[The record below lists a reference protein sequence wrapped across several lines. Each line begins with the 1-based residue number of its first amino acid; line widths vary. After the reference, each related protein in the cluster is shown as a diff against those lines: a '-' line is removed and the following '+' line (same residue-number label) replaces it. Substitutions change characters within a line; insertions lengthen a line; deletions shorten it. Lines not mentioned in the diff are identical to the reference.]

1 MSVVNTRE
9 RTINTKIVYYGPGLG
24 GKTSSLASV
33 HQQLDPTGETPL
45 VKLQT
50 DEESTLFFDYLPLA
64 LGPFDGYR
72 LKIQAF
78 TVPGQ
83 VKYNLTRRYVLL
95 GVDAVIFVA
104 DSLPSRMSDNLESLD
119 SLRENLEANGIDPT
133 SVPLVF
139 QWNKR
144 DLPDATPIE
153 TMAGRLNPDFK
164 PAFSTCAIRDL
175 GTFDAFIATTR
186 AMVDSVARRYHLS
199 NQGESL
205 GEIAARHLASRLRA
219 N

>member
-1 MSVVNTRE
+1 MSVVNTRD

-45 VKLQT
+45 VRLQT

-104 DSLPSRMSDNLESLD
+104 DSSPSRLGDNLESLE
-119 SLRENLEANGIDPT
+119 SLRGNLESNGIDPV

-144 DLPDATPIE
+144 DLPDVTPIE
-153 TMAGRLNPDFK
+153 TLSSRLNPELL
-164 PAFSTCAIRDL
+164 PAFPTCAIRDL
-175 GTFDAFIATTR
+175 GTFDAFVAATR

-199 NQGESL
+199 NPGESL
-205 GEIAARHLASRLRA
+205 GEIAARHLSSRTRST
-219 N
+219 